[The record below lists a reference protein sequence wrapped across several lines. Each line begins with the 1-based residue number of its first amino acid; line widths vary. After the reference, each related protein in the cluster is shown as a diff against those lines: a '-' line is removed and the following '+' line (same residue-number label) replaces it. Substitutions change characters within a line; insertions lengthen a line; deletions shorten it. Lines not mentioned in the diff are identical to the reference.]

1 MKYKIDNGWK
11 MKNNLEIEGLDYK
24 SIDPSLK
31 KIRRI
36 IMSIFMLILLIANT
50 TLIVSLQMYTELTTT
65 AILLYSLYVVIIVMF
80 IWFWW
85 LIGRQVDNY
94 KYAKAEKDLVIS
106 KGVLF
111 REIKAIPYGR
121 MQFVDVHQGP
131 LLRAYKLAKV
141 SLHTASSQSLLP
153 ITGIKENEA
162 KILRQELLELGEA
175 NLAGL

>member
-1 MKYKIDNGWK
+1 
-11 MKNNLEIEGLDYK
+11 MKNNLEIEGLEYK
-24 SIDPSLK
+24 SVDPSLK

-36 IMSIFMLILLIANT
+36 IMSIFIIILWVANTSAILSIYASQGLTTPVITIFSIFYLLI
-50 TLIVSLQMYTELTTT
+50 I
-65 AILLYSLYVVIIVMF
+65 ILF
-80 IWFWW
+80 IWSWW

-111 REIKAIPYGR
+111 REIKVIPYGR

-162 KILRQELLELGEA
+162 KTLRQELLVLGEA